1 MEIADFFKEL
11 FEYNCSA
18 NKALLKLFQD
28 HEGKISEKSIQLLNH
43 LLNAHQIWNERIL
56 DTKNACDVWEI
67 RPLHLLDE
75 INETNHYQTQEILKN
90 LTLDDVKHYKTSK
103 GIDFSNSIRDIVFH
117 IINHSNYHRAQIATD
132 VKQNGIEPINT
143 DYIFYKRK

>member
-1 MEIADFFKEL
+1 MEIIDFFKEL
-11 FEYNCSA
+11 FEYNFHA
-18 NKALLKLFQD
+18 NRALLKMFQD
-28 HEGKISEKSIQLLNH
+28 HEGKIPEKSIQLLNH

-67 RPLHLLDE
+67 RPFHLLDE
-75 INETNHYQTQEILKN
+75 INETNYTQTLQILDK
-90 LTLDDVKHYKTSK
+90 LTLDNVKHYKTSK